1 MITIRIGETVRSL
14 EDARNIDESWINQQ
28 INGRRTENQPVCVQ
42 ISIKESPLNMALSS
56 SGCSSRGG
64 GTRPPN
70 QQEQQIFDLW
80 EKVGMSKSEFHGGNL
95 VAFLKQLRS
104 II

>member
-1 MITIRIGETVRSL
+1 MITIRIGENVRRL
-14 EDARNIDESWINQQ
+14 EDIRDIEESWINQQ
-28 INGRRTENQPVCVQ
+28 INQRRADNQTVCVH

-56 SGCSSRGG
+56 SGCPSGG
-64 GTRPPN
+64 GGARPPN
-70 QQEQQIFDLW
+70 QHEQKIFDLW
-80 EKVGMSKSEFHGGNL
+80 EKTGMSNSEFHGGNL

>member
-14 EDARNIDESWINQQ
+14 EDIRNIDESWINQQ
-28 INGRRTENQPVCVQ
+28 INGRRADNLPVCVQ
-42 ISIKESPLNMALSS
+42 ISIKESPLNMAFSS
-56 SGCSSRGG
+56 SGCPGSGG

-80 EKVGMSKSEFHGGNL
+80 EKAGMGKSEFHGGNL